1 MVTPT
6 YWFSR
11 WVSHRAMLY
20 NEVPVKWRASNY
32 RTMSTLRPLFF
43 PTPWENKQEEAG
55 PVGVTESMQAT
66 LGNKVLTEL
75 LE

>member
-1 MVTPT
+1 M
-6 YWFSR
+6 
-11 WVSHRAMLY
+11 
-20 NEVPVKWRASNY
+20 KWLWSGERQTIGPCQPFGQY
-32 RTMSTLRPLFF
+32 FF

-55 PVGVTESMQAT
+55 PVGVTEFMQAT